1 MASIIDTT
9 IMGELANSYID
20 QNYADTYF
28 DRHFNTLKSTTWSNL
43 SDDQKQQVLVQACWD
58 LEQFKY
64 TETTTVE
71 HSVVQGSLKWDSRQG
86 RFTAY
91 VTPSKAP
98 VPYSVYQQLQFPR
111 NRDTRA
117 DGTIFIPERMKF
129 AQCEQAIYL
138 VTFDETALS
147 NRIQGL
153 NLDRVVI
160 GEIGLTQEYS
170 FQGSSLAPLALEF
183 IKPYLYRSKRTGR
196 S

>member
-1 MASIIDTT
+1 MSILDNT

-28 DRHFNTLKSTTWSNL
+28 DQHFNALKTATWTAL
-43 SDDQKQQVLVQACWD
+43 GDEQKQQLLVQACWD
-58 LEQFKY
+58 IEQFKY

-98 VPYSVYQQLQFPR
+98 VPYNVYQQLQFPR
-111 NRDTRA
+111 NRDIRA
-117 DGTIFIPERMKF
+117 DGTVFIPERMKF

-138 VTFDETALS
+138 VTLDETALS
-147 NRIQGL
+147 NRLQGL
-153 NLDRVVI
+153 NLDRVVL
-160 GEIGLTQEYS
+160 GEIGLTQEYAY
-170 FQGSSLAPLALEF
+170 QGTTLAPLALEF
-183 IKPYLYRSKRTGR
+183 IRPYLYKSKRTGR